1 MNLWSGLGR
10 VLAMASLVVL
20 ATGCGPVS
28 GSSVSHEDDPDFAR
42 GKNRLARKDLAGAIL
57 SFEQAIANNPAN
69 AAAHFEL
76 ALIFYSP
83 SSGEK
88 TDYVAACYH
97 FNRHIALQPD
107 SKHADNI
114 DGFVKVCKK
123 EIAKDIAMAPIPPS
137 EINAIHSLRTQL
149 AKANAEN
156 SSLKGQVEMMRGRLN
171 QVGSETANIAVATP
185 EPPLPGTLPPVPGA
199 GARSPSAGIP
209 TRPSYPSAT
218 PAGNS
223 GRTHKLQQGEN
234 LYAVARRFG
243 IPFAQLKAANPR
255 LMRNSRDLKP
265 GVTVYI
271 PAKRN

>member
-1 MNLWSGLGR
+1 MKFWFGLGQ
-10 VLAMASLVVL
+10 VLAVASLVVL
-20 ATGCGPVS
+20 ATGCDPAS
-28 GSSVSHEDDPDFAR
+28 GGSVSHEDDPDFVR
-42 GKNRLARKDLAGAIL
+42 GKGRLARKDLAAAIL
-57 SFEQAIANNPAN
+57 SFEQAIANNSAN

-97 FNRHIALQPD
+97 FNRHLALQPD

-114 DGFVKVCKK
+114 TGFVKVCKK

-171 QVGSETANIAVATP
+171 QVGSESPNVAMVKP
-185 EPPLPGTLPPVPGA
+185 EPPLPGTPLPVPGA

-223 GRTHKLQQGEN
+223 GRTHKLQQGES
-234 LYAVARRFG
+234 LYAVARRYG

>member
-1 MNLWSGLGR
+1 MKFWSALGQ
-10 VLAMASLVVL
+10 VLAVAALVML
-20 ATGCGPVS
+20 ATGCDPAS
-28 GSSVSHEDDPDFAR
+28 GSSVSHEDDPDYVR
-42 GKNRLARKDLAGAIL
+42 GKGRLARKDLTGSIL
-57 SFEQAIANNPAN
+57 SFEQAIANNPTN
-69 AAAHFEL
+69 ASAHFEL

-83 SSGEK
+83 SSGDK

-97 FNRHIALQPD
+97 FNRHLALQPD

-114 DGFVKVCKK
+114 TGFVKVCKK

-149 AKANAEN
+149 AKANAQN

-185 EPPLPGTLPPVPGA
+185 EPPLPGALPPVLGA

-209 TRPSYPSAT
+209 PRPSYPSAT

-223 GRTHKLQQGEN
+223 SRTHKLRQGES
-234 LYAVARRFG
+234 LYAVARRYG